1 MRYYKGLTKQTGK
14 ALQKKKHKYNA
25 RKTNDYDSA
34 KEAKR
39 AKELELFLKQGLIKE
54 LQKQVR
60 FELQPKFTA
69 QGKSERAITYIA
81 DFVYTQNGET
91 IIEDVKGYKTKE
103 YLIKRKLLLKL
114 IADGKIKAEFREV

>member
-1 MRYYKGLTKQTGK
+1 MRYRYTKT
-14 ALQKKKHKYNA
+14 KYNA
-25 RKTNDYDSA
+25 KKTNGFDSK

-69 QGKSERAITYIA
+69 QGKKERAITYIA
-81 DFVYTQNGET
+81 DFVYTQNSET